1 MVPTPPSLALEVNCP
16 RHVTSGL
23 VRDWILIVP
32 EPSRLPSASPK
43 NNSPAIIAMT
53 GPVEEKSPAPAG
65 LAHPASPANPAR
77 PMTSILCIV
86 DDLIQHYS
94 ATGKRRPPPAVVNRC
109 FDYRHPC
116 ATRCAL
122 AHIGGCLLYTSD
134 AADE

>member
-32 EPSRLPSASPK
+32 EPSRLPSASPR

-77 PMTSILCIV
+77 PMTSILRIV
-86 DDLIQHYS
+86 DDLIQQ
-94 ATGKRRPPPAVVNRC
+94 
-109 FDYRHPC
+109 
-116 ATRCAL
+116 
-122 AHIGGCLLYTSD
+122 IGRASCR
-134 AADE
+134 ER